1 MRRLILTI
9 ILCLAPTIA
18 YAEEPYDCARKDGQ
32 TNLHKLDE
40 SIGSSM
46 HGHMAYATCIAAA
59 LAVENYANAS
69 YIARTKLGVS
79 TKGGQRS
86 KYFGFREPSQEL
98 WEKGFVFRQQASR
111 FAFSAQAAS
120 QVPDTVNRERT
131 IQEYLQ
137 LLTLCQDCH
146 RTHASTGQ

>member
-1 MRRLILTI
+1 MRRLIPMI
-9 ILCLAPTIA
+9 ILCLASTLA
-18 YAEEPYDCARKDGQ
+18 NANEQYDCARIDGL
-32 TNLHKLDE
+32 TDLSKLDE
-40 SIGSSM
+40 SISTSM
-46 HGHMAYATCIAAA
+46 HGHMMYATCIASA

-69 YIARTKLGVS
+69 YVARSKLGVS

-98 WEKGFVFRQQASR
+98 WEKGFGFRKQASR

-120 QVPDTVNRERT
+120 QVPDTMNRERT
-131 IQEYLQ
+131 IKEYLQ

-146 RTHASTGQ
+146 RTHVGNVQ